1 MKSDPLDR
9 APPRDIDAERAILGV
24 ILLAPERIA
33 DVAAALEPADLT
45 DDALRTIYT
54 AMLRLRGRGLPPDA
68 TLLVGELRDGGEYDP
83 ERGVSAAA
91 LAELFTM
98 SPTAIS
104 LPHYVARVAEM
115 SRRRHA
121 MERGV
126 SLIQAAHRCEP
137 GPSVSPAVR
146 RATERALAHRTKA
159 ARKGGRR

>member
-1 MKSDPLDR
+1 MRRDYLDR
-9 APPRDIDAERAILGV
+9 APPRDIDAERAVLGV

-33 DVAAALEPADLT
+33 DVAAALSPADLA
-45 DDALRTIYT
+45 DDALRTVYG
-54 AMLRLRGRGLPPDA
+54 AMLRLHRREIPPDA
-68 TLLVGELRDGGEYDP
+68 TMVIGELRDAGEYDP

-91 LAELFTM
+91 LAELYTL

-126 SLIQAAHRCEP
+126 RLIQAAHRCEP
-137 GPSVSPAVR
+137 GPAVSPAIR
-146 RATERALAHRTKA
+146 RATAHVMAHRTRA
-159 ARKGGRR
+159 ARKGGGR